1 MKKIFHSMTYV
12 TFITIFLFAPQVLAG
27 GTLKIDD
34 TKSWN
39 IGAGM
44 RASYAATE
52 DGAPNGTNW
61 SSDFVTENMRL
72 YMNGQLSEYLKM
84 EFNTDCTNCMGTY
97 SSGTMIVLDAIAKFE
112 FSPYFNVWAGRL
124 LAPSDRA
131 ELDGPYYQNT
141 FDFNKTPFYPQ
152 DFGNPGAGAGSR
164 DVGNAAAAGRF
175 GRDDGINIWGALS
188 EDKRL
193 TYVVGVFDGLDGLAN
208 RDGSPLWAG
217 RFTYNFLAIEK
228 NPGYYTS
235 STYYGNGGD
244 IFTVAFAIQH
254 QSGGAGSA
262 ANPGNFTGWST
273 DALYERVLSDKSVM
287 TLEGEVKVFD
297 ADLGATALTEGANC
311 FCIFEGHAWTATG
324 LYLLPQD
331 VGMGPLKGQL
341 QPYARFTENVPDNSP
356 ARDEYEIGLNYVIDG
371 HNSRVSLFYQYGDI
385 ATKGRTYLKTT
396 TGDEV
401 SRIALAVQLQL

>member
-1 MKKIFHSMTYV
+1 MKTFLHGIAYV
-12 TFITIFLFAPQVLAG
+12 TFMTIFLSAAQVLAG
-27 GTLKIDD
+27 AKIQIDD

-44 RASYAATE
+44 RASYAALE
-52 DGAPNGTNW
+52 DGAPNGKDW

-72 YMNGQLSEYLKM
+72 YMNGQLSEYIKM
-84 EFNTDCTNCMGTY
+84 EFNTDCTNCMGANA
-97 SSGTMIVLDAIAKFE
+97 SGTMIVLDAIAKFE

-152 DFGNPGAGAGSR
+152 DYGNPGAGAGSR
-164 DVGNAAAAGRF
+164 DTGNAAAAGRF

-193 TYVVGVFDGLDGLAN
+193 TYVVGIFDGLDGLAN

-217 RFTYNFLAIEK
+217 RFTFNFLEIEK

-235 STYYGNGGD
+235 STYYGKGGD
-244 IFTVAFAIQH
+244 IFTVAFAAQH
-254 QSGGAGSA
+254 QDGGAGSA
-262 ANPGNFTGWST
+262 TNPGNFTGGSV
-273 DALYERVLSDKSVM
+273 DALYERILADQAVL

-297 ADLGATALTEGANC
+297 ADLNSAALTEGNDC
-311 FCIFEGHAWTATG
+311 FCLFEGHAWTATG
-324 LYLLPQD
+324 LYLLPNQ
-331 VGMGPLKGQL
+331 VGMGPLTGQI
-341 QPYARFTENVPDNSP
+341 QPYFRFTENVPDNSP
-356 ARDEYEIGLNYVIDG
+356 ARDEYELGLNYVIDG
-371 HNSRVSLFYQYGDI
+371 HNARVSLFYQYGDI
-385 ATKGRTYLKTT
+385 ATKGRTYTKTQ
-396 TGDEV
+396 TGDDV

>member
-1 MKKIFHSMTYV
+1 MNKFLHGIAYV
-12 TFITIFLFAPQVLAG
+12 TFMIIFLSASQVLAG
-27 GTLKIDD
+27 AKIQIDD

-52 DGAPNGTNW
+52 DAAPNGTDW
-61 SSDFVTENMRL
+61 SNDFITENMRL
-72 YMNGQLSEYLKM
+72 YMNGQLSEYIKM
-84 EFNTDCTNCMGTY
+84 EFNTDCTNCMGANA
-97 SSGTMIVLDAIAKFE
+97 SGTMIVLDAIAKFE

-152 DFGNPGAGAGSR
+152 DFGNPGAGQGSPSAGN
-164 DVGNAAAAGRF
+164 GAAAGRF

-188 EDKRL
+188 ADKRA

-208 RDGSPLWAG
+208 RDGAALYAG
-217 RFTYNFLAIEK
+217 RFTYNFLEIEK

-244 IFTVAFAIQH
+244 IFTVALAIQK
-254 QSGGAGSA
+254 QVGGAGSQTD
-262 ANPGNFTGWST
+262 PTNFIGWST
-273 DALYERVLSDKSVM
+273 DVLYERVLNDQSVL
-287 TLEGEVKVFD
+287 TWEAEYKDFN
-297 ADLGATALTEGANC
+297 ADLGATALAGGNDC
-311 FCIFEGHAWTATG
+311 FCIFEGHAWTTTG
-324 LYLLPQD
+324 LYLLPKK
-331 VGMGPLKGQL
+331 VGIGPLKGQI
-341 QPYARFTENVPDNSP
+341 QPYFRFTENVPTNST
-356 ARDEYEIGLNYVIDG
+356 ARNETELGLNYVIDG
-371 HNSRVSLFYQYGDI
+371 NNARISFFYQHGDI
-385 ATKGRTYLKTT
+385 ATKGREWLPTT

-401 SRIALAVQLQL
+401 SRFALAVQLQL

>member
-1 MKKIFHSMTYV
+1 MKNFLHGIAYV
-12 TFITIFLFAPQVLAG
+12 TFMIIFLSTAQVLAG
-27 GTLKIDD
+27 AKIQIDD

-44 RASYAATE
+44 RASYAALE
-52 DGAPNGTNW
+52 DGAPNGKDW

-72 YMNGQLSEYLKM
+72 YMNGQLSEYIKM
-84 EFNTDCTNCMGTY
+84 EFNTDCTNCMGSN

-112 FSPYFNVWAGRL
+112 FSPHFNVWAGRL

-152 DFGNPGAGAGSR
+152 DYGNPGAGLGSPTAGN
-164 DVGNAAAAGRF
+164 GAAAGRF

-193 TYVVGVFDGLDGLAN
+193 TYVVGIFDGLDGLAN

-217 RFTYNFLAIEK
+217 RFTFNFLEVEK

-254 QSGGAGSA
+254 QSGGAGSEA
-262 ANPGNFTGWST
+262 DPGNFTGWSI
-273 DALYERVLSDKSVM
+273 DALYERVLDDQSVL
-287 TLEGEVKVFD
+287 TWEGEFKDFD
-297 ADLGATALTEGANC
+297 ADLNALALTEGTDC

-324 LYLLPQD
+324 LYLLPKK
-331 VGMGPLKGQL
+331 VGMGPLRGQI
-341 QPYARFTENVPDNSP
+341 QPYVRFTENVPENSP
-356 ARDEYEIGLNYVIDG
+356 AREETEIGLNYVIDG
-371 HNSRVSLFYQYGDI
+371 HNARVSLFYQYGDI
-385 ATKGRTYLKTT
+385 ATKGRTYTPT
-396 TGDEV
+396 QAGDEV
-401 SRIALAVQLQL
+401 GAFKLAVQLQL

>member
-72 YMNGQLSEYLKM
+72 YMNGQLSEYMKM

-152 DFGNPGAGAGSR
+152 DYGNPGAGLGSPSAGN
-164 DVGNAAAAGRF
+164 GAAAGRF
-175 GRDDGINIWGALS
+175 GRDDGINLWGALTG
-188 EDKRL
+188 DKRI
-193 TYVVGVFDGLDGLAN
+193 TYVVGIFDGLDGLAN
-208 RDGSPLWAG
+208 RNGSPLWAG
-217 RFTYNFLAIEK
+217 RFTVNFLEIEQ

-244 IFTVAFAIQH
+244 ILTVAFAIQH
-254 QSGGAGSA
+254 QSGGAGSEA
-262 ANPGNFTGWST
+262 DPGNFTGWST
-273 DALYERVLSDKSVM
+273 DALYERVLSDKSVV
-287 TLEGEVKVFD
+287 TLEGEYKDFN
-297 ADLGATALTEGANC
+297 ADLGATALTEGNDC

-324 LYLLPQD
+324 LYLLPTK
-331 VGMGPLKGQL
+331 VGLGPLMGQI
-341 QPYARFTENVPDNSP
+341 QPYFRYTENVPDNSP
-356 ARDEYEIGLNYVIDG
+356 AREEAEFGLNYVIDG
-371 HNSRVSLFYQYGDI
+371 HNARVSLFYQYGDI

-401 SRIALAVQLQL
+401 SRIALAVQFQL